1 MGVSHEYFLAGDRGT
16 AVERVIGP
24 DGEWLGLDG
33 LDVGNMGPHLALPR
47 LIAFATG
54 IPPARGERPELV
66 SPDPDEAPYP
76 HETPVVSGTAWDEGT
91 FLEELPD
98 AWRDALADVVE
109 DAVPMLALQAC
120 DIDEAYFADYLHA
133 EDSIRTF
140 VGLAHRARTEGAHLY
155 CLSSL

>member
-1 MGVSHEYFLAGDRGT
+1 MGVSHEYFLAGGRGT
-16 AVERVIGP
+16 AVDQVIGP
-24 DGEWLGLDG
+24 DGERLGVDG
-33 LDVGNMGPHLALPR
+33 LDVGGIDPHLALDR

-54 IPPARGERPELV
+54 TPPARGTKPEPV
-66 SPDPDEAPYP
+66 WPDPDEVP
-76 HETPVVSGTAWDEGT
+76 HSDGGA

-120 DIDEAYFADYLHA
+120 DMDDAHFADYLHA
-133 EDSIRTF
+133 EDSIRRF

-155 CLSSL
+155 CLTSL

>member
-16 AVERVIGP
+16 AMGRVIGP

-33 LDVGNMGPHLALPR
+33 LDVGNMDPHLALPR
-47 LIAFATG
+47 LITFAAG
-54 IPPARGERPELV
+54 IPPARGEGPELV
-66 SPDPDEAPYP
+66 SPLPDEVPYP
-76 HETPVVSGTAWDEGT
+76 HETPVVSATAWDDGS
-91 FLEELPD
+91 FLGELPD

-120 DIDEAYFADYLHA
+120 DIAEAHFSDYLHA

-140 VGLAHRARTEGAHLY
+140 VGLAQRARTEGAHLY
-155 CLSSL
+155 CLTSL